1 MKKVLAIALSVVAMI
16 ALSPS
21 LASAAS
27 GLKTC
32 VIAPCRTPLPPASSK
47 GNSNGTSSRGSKS
60 GSNSSN
66 SNGTSRGTVG
76 GHTLPPVPF
85 SR

>member
-1 MKKVLAIALSVVAMI
+1 MKKVLAIALSVVALI

-21 LASAAS
+21 IATAAK
-27 GLKTC
+27 GVTC
-32 VIAPCRTPLPPASSK
+32 VVAPCRTPLPPAAGK

-60 GSNSSN
+60 GSSSSN